1 MRQAPP
7 AANRVGPP
15 RRAVRSSPTRATPS
29 PASPAAA
36 LGRPHPGCG
45 RPQADG
51 ASPRHARRAQRATRR
66 PGPTTGAHRPT
77 TARRPRSSAWRR
89 RGRPAPGWSA
99 NHRVSGISRAAACR
113 VAPSSRPP
121 VVKPVTSITVTGTGP
136 ARRVRAPTASA
147 QTTTSTTR
155 TPEGGSGSHTPATTP
170 TSSATAA
177 GAVGFVTSG
186 RMQDP
191 SRPEPPVSGGS
202 SAQGCGF
209 CAPAVLQLLRFLRS
223 EGTRQGVNG
232 DAILLYGCSCPPVV
246 GRVGCSTRSSPSV
259 FPLSTAGIPSLI
271 QTGAGAS

>member
-1 MRQAPP
+1 MAP
-7 AANRVGPP
+7 AR
-15 RRAVRSSPTRATPS
+15 PTRAGLVGEP
-29 PASPAAA
+29 PRQRY
-36 LGRPHPGCG
+36 LEGGRVPCRPEQQATGCEAG
-45 RPQADG
+45 DKHHRHRDRLRP
-51 ASPRHARRAQRATRR
+51 
-66 PGPTTGAHRPT
+66 
-77 TARRPRSSAWRR
+77 
-89 RGRPAPGWSA
+89 
-99 NHRVSGISRAAACR
+99 
-113 VAPSSRPP
+113 
-121 VVKPVTSITVTGTGP
+121 
-136 ARRVRAPTASA
+136 RVRAPTATA

-223 EGTRQGVNG
+223 EGTRQGVNS

>member
-1 MRQAPP
+1 MAGGEGPVSRGGRRQLRTSAGPVHEPLWLMTRDAHIADNAPAVRHPTVRAVHPSVPP
-7 AANRVGPP
+7 APRPP
-15 RRAVRSSPTRATPS
+15 QV
-29 PASPAAA
+29 
-36 LGRPHPGCG
+36 
-45 RPQADG
+45 
-51 ASPRHARRAQRATRR
+51 
-66 PGPTTGAHRPT
+66 
-77 TARRPRSSAWRR
+77 RPR
-89 RGRPAPGWSA
+89 
-99 NHRVSGISRAAACR
+99 
-113 VAPSSRPP
+113 
-121 VVKPVTSITVTGTGP
+121 
-136 ARRVRAPTASA
+136 
-147 QTTTSTTR
+147 
-155 TPEGGSGSHTPATTP
+155 TPDSGSGSHTPATTP